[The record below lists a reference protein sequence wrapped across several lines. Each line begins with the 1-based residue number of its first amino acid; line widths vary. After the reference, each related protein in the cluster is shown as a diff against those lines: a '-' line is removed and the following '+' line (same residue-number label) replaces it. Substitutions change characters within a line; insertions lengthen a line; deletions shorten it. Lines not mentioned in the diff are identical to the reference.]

1 MFNVVS
7 LVIWNT
13 DLTIMD
19 IYNLTI
25 EGISGERDGPWILS
39 VLRWAGVSLSESPL
53 FIIKTHLASLPP
65 HLSWAELGSR
75 HYFPASYIKLW
86 RYRLADKPLWS
97 GELAMET
104 LRLSQQ
110 GSALGLFYQGE
121 VSSPSRR
128 SICVSKQCGL
138 GSVDGGS
145 RTFDPVLS
153 ITRDNVMLMGLPAWL
168 RVTPFLRAGV
178 DWGDGLLIFRWNIQQ
193 IPTLGDHYAAL

>member
-97 GELAMET
+97 GELARAVHSGYSTRARSLVPVGGRSVLVNNADWAQWMED
-104 LRLSQQ
+104 L
-110 GSALGLFYQGE
+110 E
-121 VSSPSRR
+121 
-128 SICVSKQCGL
+128 
-138 GSVDGGS
+138 
-145 RTFDPVLS
+145 LS
-153 ITRDNVMLMGLPAWL
+153 IRSCQLHETMLC
-168 RVTPFLRAGV
+168 
-178 DWGDGLLIFRWNIQQ
+178 
-193 IPTLGDHYAAL
+193 